1 MEVLNSRTKI
11 LPVNKDLMASF
22 GNCATLVPPRLQYG
36 CTDKTR
42 SESKCL
48 NGKDSRCLLFWG
60 DHLDQCRL
68 PKYYFTKST
77 FVA

>member
-11 LPVNKDLMASF
+11 LPVNKDLLWQAL
-22 GNCATLVPPRLQYG
+22 AIVLHWYLQG
-36 CTDKTR
+36 SNMDVQIKQDQ
-42 SESKCL
+42 
-48 NGKDSRCLLFWG
+48 NSRCLLFWG

>member
-1 MEVLNSRTKI
+1 MIVLNSRTKI
-11 LPVNKDLMASF
+11 LPVNKDLLWQAL
-22 GNCATLVPPRLQYG
+22 AIVLHWYLQG
-36 CTDKTR
+36 SNMDVEKTR

-48 NGKDSRCLLFWG
+48 NGKDSRCLLLWG
-60 DHLDQCRL
+60 DHLDHGRL